1 MNGRVYDPV
10 LGRFLS
16 AYPVIQ
22 SPGNM
27 QSLNR
32 YSYVLNNPLSYSD
45 PSGFFFKKIFR
56 AVKRFV
62 KKIWKPVVATI
73 AGLAIGVVTFGIG
86 TALGFGALGTA
97 VFSGAG
103 FGFGG
108 AFASSLVNGGNIGNA
123 LKAGLKGGL
132 IGGAIAG
139 LNIGVG
145 NLDKIAHPFIHLASK
160 TITNGVVQGFQNMA
174 QGGRFQHGF
183 LTSIMGKVSGKL
195 RSLVTAGTGSAIG
208 GGKFLNGAASGSF
221 SYLFNK
227 IGDSLKN
234 ITKKLINLPAQIISH
249 GAYYAGAN
257 DASKGIDPSKLNY
270 SNPKTTLQNYAAIR
284 HDFAI
289 NNSGYH
295 WWNLGKMQQI
305 HGNLSKESSYL
316 GMKGV
321 FGIMAGIGGV
331 LNALSGAPPVCSTCN
346 P

>member
-1 MNGRVYDPV
+1 
-10 LGRFLS
+10 
-16 AYPVIQ
+16 
-22 SPGNM
+22 M

-45 PSGFFFKKIFR
+45 PSGFFFKSIFR
-56 AVKRFV
+56 AVKKFI

-97 VFSGAG
+97 ILSGAG
-103 FGFGG
+103 FGFGS

-139 LNIGVG
+139 LNFGVG

-174 QGGRFQHGF
+174 QGGRFEHGF
-183 LTSIMGKVSGKL
+183 MTEIMGQIGGKL
-195 RSLVTAGTGSAIG
+195 RSMLAAGTASAIG
-208 GGKFLNGAASGSF
+208 GGKFSNGVASNSF
-221 SYLFNK
+221 SYLKK
-227 IGDSLKN
+227 IGNSLKN
-234 ITKKLINLPAQIISH
+234 ITKKLISLPAQIISH
-249 GAYYAGAN
+249 GAYYAGPN
-257 DASKGIDPSKLNY
+257 DASKGIDPKKLIY
-270 SNPKTTLQNYAAIR
+270 ANPKTTRQNQAAIQ
-284 HDFAI
+284 HDIAI
-289 NNSGYH
+289 RKSGYH
-295 WWNLGKMQQI
+295 WWNLGKMQKI
-305 HGNLSKESSYL
+305 HGNLSKESPYL

-321 FGIMAGIGGV
+321 FGIMTGIGGV
-331 LNALSGAPPVCSTCN
+331 LNAISGARPVCSTCN